1 MGLVRNEACGRMRGT
16 ANVARRTLLS
26 RILACTLTAAGVLA
40 VPAAAQ
46 KRAPHRF
53 NLPLA
58 RDLAADAAASA
69 RGRVPIF
76 LFFDRY
82 DCPSCERALARF
94 VVPISKEAPWR
105 DRALFRQVEID
116 QPLTV
121 VDFAGNATTHERL
134 AARYGVSVTP
144 TVAVV
149 DGRGEVIG
157 NPVVGLLTEDFY
169 AAYLEQAIDTGVTR
183 LRGATG

>member
-1 MGLVRNEACGRMRGT
+1 MRGT

-26 RILACTLTAAGVLA
+26 RILACTLTAVGPFAA
-40 VPAAAQ
+40 PAAAQ
-46 KRAPHRF
+46 KRAQHRF

-58 RDLAADAAASA
+58 RDLATDAAASA
-69 RGRVPIF
+69 RSRVPIF

-82 DCPSCERALARF
+82 DCPYCERALARF
-94 VVPISKEAPWR
+94 VVPMSKEAPWR

-116 QPLTV
+116 QPLPV
-121 VDFAGNATTHERL
+121 VDFAGSATTHERL
-134 AARYGVSVTP
+134 AARYGMSVTP

-157 NPVVGLLTEDFY
+157 KPVIGLLTEDFY
-169 AAYLEQAIDTGVTR
+169 AAYLEQAIDAGVR
-183 LRGATG
+183 KLRGATG